1 MQYIKAVT
9 QGGSVMEVVVL
20 VVIAWIA
27 VIVAFEGRTSAS

>member
-1 MQYIKAVT
+1 MEV
-9 QGGSVMEVVVL
+9 SVMEVVVL